1 MDGERIMLGHEKK
14 RRMLSNRHRQR
25 GVSLIEMM
33 IGLVI
38 ASLLLAIG
46 VPSFSTFMQ
55 NTHIRNAAEAVQ
67 NGLSLA
73 RMEAV
78 RRNTNVR
85 FTLGAASSW
94 TVGCV
99 TADDAN
105 TPVTCPATI
114 QSRAAA
120 EGSANA
126 AVTLSEIVAATNALA
141 TTPVITS
148 EISFNGLGKV
158 RALPAGNNAV
168 FNMSNPAGGACA
180 TAGGPMR
187 CLRVIVSTA
196 GQVRMCD
203 PKLTASN
210 PSDPQAC

>member
-1 MDGERIMLGHEKK
+1 M
-14 RRMLSNRHRQR
+14 QR
-25 GVSLIEMM
+25 GVSLIETM

-38 ASLLLAIG
+38 VSMLLAVG

-55 NTHIRNAAEAVQ
+55 NSHIRNAAEAMQ

-73 RMEAV
+73 RAEAV
-78 RRNTNVR
+78 QRNTNVR

-99 TADDAN
+99 AAVGDLDN
-105 TPVTCPATI
+105 DGVVDCPATI
-114 QSRAAA
+114 QARAAA
-120 EGSANA
+120 EGSAHA
-126 AVTLSEIVAATNALA
+126 AVALSEVVAATNAAA

-158 RALPAGNNAV
+158 RALPGGNNAV
-168 FNMSNPAGGACA
+168 LDISNPTGGACA

-187 CLRVIVSTA
+187 CLRVVVSTG

-203 PKLTASN
+203 PKLSTSN

>member
-1 MDGERIMLGHEKK
+1 MLTG
-14 RRMLSNRHRQR
+14 LSLQR
-25 GVSLIEMM
+25 GVSLIETM

-38 ASLLLAIG
+38 VSLMLAVG
-46 VPSFSTFMQ
+46 APSVSAFMQ

-78 RRNTNVR
+78 HRNTNVR
-85 FTLGAASSW
+85 FVLGAGGAW

-99 TADDAN
+99 TTVADLDGDG
-105 TPVTCPATI
+105 VVDCPATI
-114 QSRAAA
+114 QARTAA

-126 AVTLSEIVAATNALA
+126 TVALSEVVASTNAA
-141 TTPVITS
+141 AASPVITT
-148 EISFNGLGKV
+148 EISFNGMGRV
-158 RALPAGNNAV
+158 RTLPAGNAAV
-168 FNMSNPAGGACA
+168 VNISNPGGGTCAAAGGA
-180 TAGGPMR
+180 MR
-187 CLRVIVSTA
+187 CLRVVVSTG

>member
-1 MDGERIMLGHEKK
+1 MLTG
-14 RRMLSNRHRQR
+14 LSLQR
-25 GVSLIEMM
+25 GVSLIETM

-38 ASLLLAIG
+38 VSLMLAVG
-46 VPSFSTFMQ
+46 APSVSAFMQ

-78 RRNTNVR
+78 HRNTNVR
-85 FTLGAASSW
+85 FVLGAGGAW

-99 TADDAN
+99 TTVADLDGDG
-105 TPVTCPATI
+105 VVDCPATI
-114 QSRAAA
+114 QARTAA

-126 AVTLSEIVAATNALA
+126 TVALSEVVASTNAA
-141 TTPVITS
+141 AASPVITT
-148 EISFNGLGKV
+148 EISFNGMGRV
-158 RALPAGNNAV
+158 RTLPAGNNAV
-168 FNMSNPAGGACA
+168 VNISNPTGGTCAAAGGA
-180 TAGGPMR
+180 MR
-187 CLRVIVSTA
+187 CLRVVVSTG

>member
-1 MDGERIMLGHEKK
+1 MLT
-14 RRMLSNRHRQR
+14 RRLQR
-25 GVSLIEMM
+25 GVSLIETM

-38 ASLLLAIG
+38 ASLLLAVG

-73 RMEAV
+73 RTEAV
-78 RRNTNVR
+78 QRNTNVR
-85 FTLGAASSW
+85 FTLGTASSW

-99 TADDAN
+99 TAVADLDADGAAD
-105 TPVTCPATI
+105 CPATI
-114 QSRAAA
+114 QARAAA
-120 EGSANA
+120 EGSAHA
-126 AVTLSEIVAATNALA
+126 AVNLSEVVASTNTAA
-141 TTPVITS
+141 ASPVVTS

-168 FNMSNPAGGACA
+168 INISNPTGGTCAAAGG
-180 TAGGPMR
+180 TMR
-187 CLRVIVSTA
+187 CLRVVVSA
-196 GQVRMCD
+196 GGQVRMCD
-203 PKLTASN
+203 PKLSASN

>member
-1 MDGERIMLGHEKK
+1 MLT
-14 RRMLSNRHRQR
+14 RLSLQR
-25 GVSLIEMM
+25 GVSLIETM

-38 ASLLLAIG
+38 VSLMLAVG
-46 VPSFSTFMQ
+46 APSVSTFMQ

-78 RRNTNVR
+78 HRNTNVR
-85 FTLGAASSW
+85 FVLGASGAW

-99 TADDAN
+99 TAVADLDGDG
-105 TPVTCPATI
+105 VVDCPANI
-114 QSRAAA
+114 QSRTAA

-126 AVTLSEIVAATNALA
+126 TVALSEVVAATGA
-141 TTPVITS
+141 TAASPVITT
-148 EISFNGLGKV
+148 EVSFNGMGRV
-158 RALPAGNNAV
+158 RILPAGNAAV
-168 FNMSNPAGGACA
+168 VNISNPTGGTCAAAGGS
-180 TAGGPMR
+180 MR
-187 CLRVIVSTA
+187 CLRVVVSTG

>member
-1 MDGERIMLGHEKK
+1 MLGHEKK
-14 RRMLSNRHRQR
+14 RRMLIGRPRQR
-25 GVSLIEMM
+25 GVSLIETM

-38 ASLLLAIG
+38 ASLLLAVG

-55 NTHIRNAAEAVQ
+55 NTQIRNAAEAVQ

-85 FTLGAASSW
+85 FTLGATSSW

-99 TADDAN
+99 TAVADLDNDGA
-105 TPVTCPATI
+105 VDCPATI
-114 QSRAAA
+114 QSRSAA

-126 AVTLSEIVAATNALA
+126 AVSLSEVVAATNAVA

-158 RALPAGNNAV
+158 RVLPAGNSAV
-168 FNMSNPAGGACA
+168 FDMSNPAGGACA
-180 TAGGPMR
+180 AAGGPMR

>member
-1 MDGERIMLGHEKK
+1 MLTG
-14 RRMLSNRHRQR
+14 LSMQR
-25 GVSLIEMM
+25 GVSLIETM

-38 ASLLLAIG
+38 VSLLLAVG
-46 VPSFSTFMQ
+46 APSVRTFMQ

-78 RRNTNVR
+78 HRNTNVQ
-85 FTLGAASSW
+85 FILGAGGAW

-99 TADDAN
+99 TAVADLDGDG
-105 TPVTCPATI
+105 VVDCPATI
-114 QSRAAA
+114 QARSAA

-126 AVTLSEIVAATNALA
+126 TVALLEVVAATNATA
-141 TTPVITS
+141 ANPVITTS
-148 EISFNGLGKV
+148 ISFNGMGKV
-158 RALPAGNNAV
+158 RTLPAGNIAV
-168 FNMSNPAGGACA
+168 INIGNPAGTCA
-180 TAGGPMR
+180 AVGGTMR
-187 CLRVIVSTA
+187 CLRVVVSTG

-203 PKLTASN
+203 PKLSVSN

>member
-1 MDGERIMLGHEKK
+1 MLTGLT
-14 RRMLSNRHRQR
+14 MQR
-25 GVSLIEMM
+25 GVSLIETM

-38 ASLLLAIG
+38 ASLLLSVG

-55 NTHIRNAAEAVQ
+55 NTQIRNAAEAMQ

-73 RMEAV
+73 RTEAV

-85 FTLGAASSW
+85 FTLGTASSW

-99 TADDAN
+99 TADPD
-105 TPVTCPATI
+105 CPATI
-114 QSRAAA
+114 QARTAA
-120 EGSANA
+120 EGSARAVVNLSEVVASTNA
-126 AVTLSEIVAATNALA
+126 AAAS
-141 TTPVITS
+141 PVISS

-168 FNMSNPAGGACA
+168 INISNPTAGTCAAAGG
-180 TAGGPMR
+180 TMR
-187 CLRVIVSTA
+187 CLRVVVSAA

-203 PKLTASN
+203 PKLAASN